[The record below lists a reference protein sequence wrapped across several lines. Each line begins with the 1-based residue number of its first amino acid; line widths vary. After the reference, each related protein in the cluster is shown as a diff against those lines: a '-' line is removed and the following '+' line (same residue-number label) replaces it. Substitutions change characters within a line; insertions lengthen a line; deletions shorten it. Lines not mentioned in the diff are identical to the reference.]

1 MKFNGNKSDSMSN
14 LLFNILGSFAE
25 FERELMLERQREG
38 IAKAKEEGKYK
49 GRIKTVNDT
58 AIREAMSKDGASF
71 RKVAKELGVSLSTVQ
86 RAMKENAKSA

>member
-1 MKFNGNKSDSMSN
+1 MSN
-14 LLFNILGSFAE
+14 LQFNILGSFAE

>member
-1 MKFNGNKSDSMSN
+1 MTN

-49 GRIKTVNDT
+49 GRIKTVDDD
-58 AIREAMSKDGASF
+58 AIRLAMKQEKASF

-86 RAMKENAKSA
+86 RAMKEA

>member
-1 MKFNGNKSDSMSN
+1 MIVHTALADGHSVLS
-14 LLFNILGSFAE
+14 
-25 FERELMLERQREG
+25 R
-38 IAKAKEEGKYK
+38 
-49 GRIKTVNDT
+49 RIKTVDDT